1 VDQEQQQR
9 ESRDREMQR
18 SLPRETPIESD
29 NAKGLLCWNIW
40 LLSLHGGAIVV
51 PFPIIRPFPPPTV
64 LFFGPHS
71 YVPILSA
78 RANVASV
85 LLRTSSTVTPRAN
98 SVNVNPPRLRSTS
111 NTQRSVMILLAT
123 LTPVSGSVHFW
134 RILLRPFLS
143 VWSVTTMTCDEV
155 RRG

>member
-1 VDQEQQQR
+1 VDQQQQR
-9 ESRDREMQR
+9 RGSRDREMQR
-18 SLPRETPIESD
+18 SSTLKHQFNRIMQKVCSAETSVYYRYM
-29 NAKGLLCWNIW
+29 AA
-40 LLSLHGGAIVV
+40 LSS
-51 PFPIIRPFPPPTV
+51 FPISRPFPPPTL

-98 SVNVNPPRLRSTS
+98 SVNVNPPSLRSTS
-111 NTQRSVMILLAT
+111 NTQSSVMILLAT

-143 VWSVTTMTCDEV
+143 VWSVTTMTCEE
-155 RRG
+155 GGE